1 MRFMSGSVQR
11 LVLRVQWTGVLSL
24 VAFLLLCSTKPVLA
38 GEVLCPDRWY
48 GLQTRHTQL
57 CFQNREDLKSFASS
71 VKYGPGKWN
80 RSSFFGSL
88 SQSDYEQMLVPKIDA
103 LFARVQEIL
112 DMRKKME
119 RVRIEVYADKASL
132 SKAYSRFY
140 RGECR
145 IRAWY
150 NVHNNTVYLNVN
162 DVHAGMVA
170 HELAHAIIDHYLLV
184 RPPRQTA
191 EILARYVDS
200 HLE

>member
-1 MRFMSGSVQR
+1 MAGLFRKGTARRQLIRIV
-11 LVLRVQWTGVLSL
+11 LVLLCIAAARGNALAEEATCAKGWHGV
-24 VAFLLLCSTKPVLA
+24 
-38 GEVLCPDRWY
+38 
-48 GLQTRHTQL
+48 QTRHTLL
-57 CFQNREDLKSFASS
+57 CFEHREDLGTFNKSVDF
-71 VKYGPGKWN
+71 GPGKWN
-80 RSSFFGSL
+80 RAPFFGSL
-88 SQSDYEQMLVPKIDA
+88 SESDVEAMLRPKIDA
-103 LFARVQEIL
+103 MFERVQEIL

-119 RVRIEVYADKASL
+119 RVRVEVYADKASL

-150 NVHNNTVYLNVN
+150 NVHNNTVYLNVK

-200 HLE
+200 HLQ